1 MLLSG
6 SDIGWDLSSP
16 EHGADPDFYSQ
27 YLKTVYAGND
37 ASTYEFAGVGSD
49 ILNGLSGSFDDST
62 HGYYDVDSPDRLV
75 PIDGSR
81 VVLNYNG
88 GSSDGAA
95 LAFGGHFRLVYYG
108 FPLETVVDA
117 EIRNGLIC
125 NSAEYLL
132 ETNNDVLYLPMVIS
146 GSQQ

>member
-1 MLLSG
+1 
-6 SDIGWDLSSP
+6 
-16 EHGADPDFYSQ
+16 
-27 YLKTVYAGND
+27 
-37 ASTYEFAGVGSD
+37 YEFAGVGSD

-88 GSSDGAA
+88 GSSDGAGV
-95 LAFGGHFRLVYYG
+95 AFGGHFRLVYYG